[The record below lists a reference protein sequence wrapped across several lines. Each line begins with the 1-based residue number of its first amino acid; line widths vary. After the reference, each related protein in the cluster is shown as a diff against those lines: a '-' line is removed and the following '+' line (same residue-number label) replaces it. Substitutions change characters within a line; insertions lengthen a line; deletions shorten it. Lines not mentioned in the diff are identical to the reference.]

1 MIITIN
7 TKEDSKEEIR
17 KAIQMLMKLIEE
29 MPAGST
35 DFAPVGGE
43 GIFGIF
49 DNPASASGT
58 SNPEV
63 PKEPEEKMEI
73 YDY

>member
-7 TKEDSKEEIR
+7 TKEDSKEEI
-17 KAIQMLMKLIEE
+17 KKIIQMLMKLIEE
-29 MPAGST
+29 MPASST
-35 DFAPVGGE
+35 DFSPVGGE

-49 DNPASASGT
+49 DNPPSASGT
-58 SNPEV
+58 SNSEM
-63 PKEPEEKMEI
+63 PKEPEDKMEI